1 MDMDFLLQAP
11 EVGCFSVT
19 YLSGGKGIEYYE
31 VKAVYPEER
40 IPEPFKVKF
49 SVPHVDIYSVWSP
62 SWFHS
67 SRFDRRLGP
76 NWSKRSTT
84 SRLASWMPLH
94 ALVSSGGKNRM
105 AVALSNAETP
115 VTISTGVREETAN
128 VEWEIE
134 FFSMQVAPI
143 KTYSAIIRIDTRDI
157 PYYDAL
163 YDVVTW
169 WETDCGYTPAYVP
182 EHAKLPM
189 NSLWYSYHQHTIAE
203 ELEAECAQAA
213 QDGFGCVIVDD
224 GWQTMD
230 TQRGYAYCGDWEPL
244 KIPDMRAH
252 VERVHQLGMKY
263 MLWYSVPFVGKHSRA
278 FERFRDMHLAWDE
291 RLGTATLDPR
301 FPEVREYLI
310 DIYEKAMRE
319 WDLDGFKLDF
329 IDSFRAT
336 RISPLYREGM
346 DCRTVEEAVV
356 RLMTGVKDALQKIK
370 PEALIEFRQSYIGP
384 AMRLYGNMFRVGDC
398 PDDILSN
405 RVGMVD
411 LRLLMGSSAVHSD
424 MLMWHPQETVEN
436 AAVQIQNILFAVPQI
451 SVRLAELPQEHRRML
466 GFWMD
471 FIRKHR
477 QLLAA
482 PIRAESPHQLYP
494 LVRTR
499 CEAESMIAVYEAG
512 YAAELDDAETT
523 WVINAADPRGV
534 IVDAPAACQA
544 ELFDCMGQFISKQE
558 AVPGLQRLSVPLG
571 GYVQL
576 TKA

>member
-1 MDMDFLLQAP
+1 MNIRYQDLTVTAQADIAVREVNSQCVEIVCSWDNQEAPTLEMAWQQPVADLHYCWHPHCGKDRSIHPDWGSCFYSRVSSSAPVICLYNLQGQNRMTAA
-11 EVGCFSVT
+11 
-19 YLSGGKGIEYYE
+19 LSDALSESSFHFG
-31 VKAVYPEER
+31 VSEETGMLICR
-40 IPEPFKVKF
+40 IRIVLDG
-49 SVPHVDIYSVWSP
+49 HDGHYSVMLRRDASDCRYEAALAAV
-62 SWFHS
+62 
-67 SRFDRRLGP
+67 SR
-76 NWSKRSTT
+76 
-84 SRLASWMPLH
+84 
-94 ALVSSGGKNRM
+94 
-105 AVALSNAETP
+105 
-115 VTISTGVREETAN
+115 
-128 VEWEIE
+128 
-134 FFSMQVAPI
+134 
-143 KTYSAIIRIDTRDI
+143 
-157 PYYDAL
+157 
-163 YDVVTW
+163 W
-169 WETDCGYTPAYVP
+169 WEAFYPPMDVP
-182 EHAKLPM
+182 EIAREPLY
-189 NSLWYSYHQHTIAE
+189 STWYSYHQHTIAE

-310 DIYEKAMRE
+310 GIYEKAMRE

-336 RISPLYREGM
+336 RISPPYREGM

-356 RLMTGVKDALQKIK
+356 RLMTGVKNALQKIK

-398 PDDILSN
+398 PDDILTN

-451 SVRLAELPQEHRRML
+451 SVRLAELPPEHRRML

-534 IVDAPAACQA
+534 IVDASAACQA
-544 ELFDCMGQFISKQE
+544 ELFDCMGQFICKQE
-558 AVPGLQRLSVPLG
+558 VVPGLQRLSVPLG